1 MKKFGTALLIGILSL
16 GLLSCSGG
24 TSESTPKDSSTAEK
38 KTTIKIGTHPVSRD
52 LANSGVAELEKLG
65 YKVEI
70 VQFEDY
76 VLPNDSLVE
85 GSTDANLY
93 QHEPYMINYN
103 NSNKSD
109 IVMLSPKLYNYYV
122 GFYSDK
128 ATSVESLPEGGIVG
142 IATDAANID
151 NDLRHVQEAGV
162 IKLTEKPTAGDFYT
176 VADIEENPKK
186 YEFRQ
191 SDHTKYL
198 NIDDYVFYI
207 GTSNTMATAGVDPT
221 KNQIKKFTDNE
232 YALGMSTL
240 EKNKDSD
247 WAKDIMKAYTS
258 QEAIS
263 NVPASS
269 GFEPYMK

>member
-1 MKKFGTALLIGILSL
+1 MKKFGMALLIGILSL